1 MQGPRT
7 RISAVRF
14 LSVILI
20 QLGTKFMVFTIARGV
35 CRLVQVK
42 FSLVVI
48 RLLLGWGGRGDRI
61 PIWVSSEEMKPLMK
75 GCKPASH

>member
-48 RLLLGWGGRGDRI
+48 RLFARLGW
-61 PIWVSSEEMKPLMK
+61 
-75 GCKPASH
+75 